1 MFKEDSDLFSRYKFF
16 IFHNIHLHCLHHR
29 EKRYLY
35 VQPGETVQ
43 KTRTGTRIGKDL
55 WMVRYLKNINGFLRD
70 PGQYTIDDGF
80 LSQYWKDHEKLQDCL

>member
-1 MFKEDSDLFSRYKFF
+1 MQ
-16 IFHNIHLHCLHHR
+16 I
-29 EKRYLY
+29 
-35 VQPGETVQ
+35 
-43 KTRTGTRIGKDL
+43 TRTGTRIGKDL